1 MTNGSSQ
8 QKKVLAPMVRIGTLP
23 MRLLALEYGADLV
36 YSEEIIDRNF
46 LDCYIHDNEK
56 YSIKEWISNKTQLS
70 FFSTCVKER
79 DRLVVQLGTSNANYA
94 WKAAE
99 KIVPFC
105 RGIDVNM
112 GCPLDYSTK
121 GGMGSALL
129 KTPEIASDIIKT
141 LRRNL
146 PSEYSVTAKIRLFPV
161 LQDSI
166 DFVHMLANSGAD
178 AVAIH
183 ARQVHERAKD
193 KANWNQL
200 AQIATHLSN
209 IPLLGNGDIFSSQD
223 MQQMKEQ
230 TGISQWMIARMA
242 QWNVSIFQ
250 GTLDS
255 IHNVIVRYVKL
266 AQDTNTYYGLA
277 KYCLQQM
284 IKYQKWTKTEF
295 ASKINHSQCWKDL
308 EDSLVFVPPHP

>member
-1 MTNGSSQ
+1 MMNDVAASGRE
-8 QKKVLAPMVRIGTLP
+8 KKILAPMVRVGTLP

-46 LDCYIHDNEK
+46 LDSYTRDK
-56 YSIKEWISNKTQLS
+56 YEIKEWISNKTQLS
-70 FFSTCVKER
+70 FFSTCDKER
-79 DRLVVQLGTSNANYA
+79 DKLIVQLGTSNGNNAY
-94 WKAAE
+94 KAAE
-99 KIVPFC
+99 KVIPFC

-121 GGMGSALL
+121 GGMGAALL

-146 PSEYSVTAKIRLFPV
+146 PNEYSVTAKIRLFPV
-161 LQDSI
+161 LKDSI
-166 DFVHMLANSGAD
+166 DFVHLLANSGAD

-193 KANWNQL
+193 KAHWDQL
-200 AQIATHLSN
+200 AQIAQLVTTN
-209 IPLLGNGDIFSSQD
+209 IPLMGNGDIFSVQD
-223 MQQMKEQ
+223 MLRMKEE
-230 TGISQWMIARMA
+230 TGISHWMIARMA
-242 QWNVSIFQ
+242 QWNVSIFR

-255 IHNVIVRYVKL
+255 MNNVILRYVQL
-266 AQDTNTYYGLA
+266 AEETNTYYGLA

-284 IKYQKWTKTEF
+284 IKYQKWTRTEF
-295 ASKINHSQCWKDL
+295 ASKINHAQSWDDIKYALSFLDA
-308 EDSLVFVPPHP
+308 

>member
-1 MTNGSSQ
+1 MDDSSSQ
-8 QKKVLAPMVRIGTLP
+8 KVKKVLAPMVRVGTLP

-46 LDCYIHDNEK
+46 LDCYIHNNEK
-56 YSIKEWISNKTQLS
+56 YSIKEWISNKTQLC
-70 FFSTCVKER
+70 FFSTCNQER
-79 DRLVVQLGTSNANYA
+79 DHLIVQLGTSNGNCA

-99 KIVPFC
+99 KIIPFC

-112 GCPLDYSTK
+112 GCPLLYSTK

-146 PSEYSVTAKIRLFPV
+146 PNEYSVTAKIRLFPV
-161 LQDSI
+161 LQDTI
-166 DFVHMLANSGAD
+166 DFVHMLANSGVD

-193 KANWNQL
+193 KANWSQL
-200 AQIATHLSN
+200 AQIASHVVN
-209 IPLLGNGDIFSSQD
+209 VPLLGNGDIFSLQD
-223 MQQMKEQ
+223 MQRMKDQ

-242 QWNVSIFQ
+242 QWNVSVFQ
-250 GTLDS
+250 GTLDC
-255 IHNVIVRYVKL
+255 INNVILRYAKL
-266 AQDTNTYYGLA
+266 AEETNTYYGLA
-277 KYCLQQM
+277 KYCIQQM
-284 IKYQKWTKTEF
+284 IKYQKWTRTEF
-295 ASKINHSQCWKDL
+295 ASKVSISK
-308 EDSLVFVPPHP
+308 